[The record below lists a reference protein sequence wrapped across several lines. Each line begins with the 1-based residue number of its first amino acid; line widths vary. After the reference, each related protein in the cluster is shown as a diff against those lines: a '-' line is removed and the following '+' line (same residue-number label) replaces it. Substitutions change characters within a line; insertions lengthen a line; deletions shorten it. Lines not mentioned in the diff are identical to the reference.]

1 MTHSGNSNDVF
12 SNKYL
17 SQNTS
22 PALCG
27 QCETAIRFWSRKSIE
42 YTDQAIINITGEG

>member
-1 MTHSGNSNDVF
+1 MASIGLAGVCVM
-12 SNKYL
+12 L
-17 SQNTS
+17 
-22 PALCG
+22 